1 MASMTI
7 TKRVDAPVELTFAAF
22 TDLDH
27 AAANVSDIVRIER
40 LSKGPMHVGT
50 RWRETRRVRRREAT
64 EDLEVS
70 AFGRNEY
77 YTVVSDSCGPVISST
92 FRFVRRG
99 TATDVVL
106 ELDVSSTPLVDK
118 LRSPVDRIM
127 MSAMRGCVQQTQP
140 FARCS
145 TSRSTIRS
153 VNSLVESSPPRS
165 RVHCLSSMAPSR
177 ERRKA

>member
-1 MASMTI
+1 MIAEHRLISGVVAMASMTI

-22 TDLDH
+22 TDLEH

-50 RWRETRRVRRREAT
+50 RWRETRRVLRREAT
-64 EDLEVS
+64 ENLEVS

-127 MSAMRGCVQQTQP
+127 MSAMRGCVQQDLDDL
-140 FARCS
+140 ARAAEGQAEGQAEGAS
-145 TSRSTIRS
+145 
-153 VNSLVESSPPRS
+153 
-165 RVHCLSSMAPSR
+165 A
-177 ERRKA
+177 